1 MTEEEDDPRDRDREM
16 ETNDPQCLPL
26 TAADERRSVR
36 KRG

>member
-1 MTEEEDDPRDRDREM
+1 MTEEEDDPRDREM